1 METRISSKTR
11 RKEAIWRM
19 EALKTRYG
27 SDSVLRES
35 LGQSVAWAIA
45 YGSVRGGG
53 FAGARARQT
62 ARCAAG
68 GHSVALWSMPCS
80 SVPDREGES
89 L

>member
-1 METRISSKTR
+1 
-11 RKEAIWRM
+11 M

-35 LGQSVAWAIA
+35 LEQRLQRLQSVAWAIA
-45 YGSVRGGG
+45 YGNVRGGV
-53 FAGARARQT
+53 FAGARDRQT

-80 SVPDREGES
+80 SVPGRKGES

>member
-1 METRISSKTR
+1 
-11 RKEAIWRM
+11 M

-68 GHSVALWSMPCS
+68 VTQWPCGPCLVALSPA
-80 SVPDREGES
+80 EKGES

>member
-1 METRISSKTR
+1 
-11 RKEAIWRM
+11 M

-35 LGQSVAWAIA
+35 LGQSLAWAIA
-45 YGSVRGGG
+45 YGSVRGRG

-80 SVPDREGES
+80 SAPIQKSKASRPARIYW
-89 L
+89 

>member
-53 FAGARARQT
+53 FAPCPAD
-62 ARCAAG
+62 CPLCSG
-68 GHSVALWSMPCS
+68 GSLSGPVVHAL
-80 SVPDREGES
+80 
-89 L
+89 